1 MKRLIFCFLLFMS
14 LVQPAPAEQ
23 HESILP
29 DDMKAAAQK
38 AAVWLKKSPKRQR
51 EASLAE
57 MAGLLFMEKGGYAYS
72 GSGSEVVEVKRG
84 GIVVEKVHV
93 PFDTVKGGARFIG
106 SDGKLYDY
114 YETGPHASRKKT
126 STNDAW
132 KQGKLYTYRAEK
144 ENVFPFFEKE
154 LADLEIKRSIY
165 LLRRMPARYR
175 QAMFAEILH
184 LFYMENGSEPFD
196 GVRKTYDFYGTRIA
210 YESFKRGVKY
220 LGADGKVWDYFDV
233 WEPEKS
239 ERIFYW
245 DCVKLC
251 IRNHGYEKVF
261 APFRTE
267 IEAME
272 KHYAEKRRDTRSRA
286 QRVAP
291 LPGEKKTPAPS
302 AAPSAPA
309 KPATSP
315 LGSPAP
321 APMGTPGASPLG
333 APVMPSADS
342 PQRPSPTSL

>member
-1 MKRLIFCFLLFMS
+1 MKRLIPFLLLFVS
-14 LVQPAPAEQ
+14 LMLPVFGAQDDSPLPA
-23 HESILP
+23 
-29 DDMKAAAQK
+29 DMKAAAQR

-84 GIVVEKVHV
+84 GILVEKVHV
-93 PFDTVKGGARFIG
+93 PFDTVKGGARFVG

-114 YETGPHASRKKT
+114 YETGPHASRKKNN
-126 STNDAW
+126 TNEAW
-132 KQGKLYTYRAEK
+132 KQGKLYAYRANK

-184 LFYMENGSEPFD
+184 LFYMEDGSEPFD

-210 YESFKRGVKY
+210 YESFRRGVKY
-220 LGADGKVWDYFDV
+220 YGADGKVWDYFDV
-233 WEPEKS
+233 WEPEKG

-251 IRNHGYEKVF
+251 IRNHGYEKIF

-272 KHYAEKRRDTRSRA
+272 KHYAEKRGDTRSRA
-286 QRVAP
+286 QRTAP
-291 LPGEKKTPAPS
+291 SPLEHNTPASP
-302 AAPSAPA
+302 AAPSAPE
-309 KPATSP
+309 KPASGPMGTPLGTP
-315 LGSPAP
+315 LGSPEVP
-321 APMGTPGASPLG
+321 RS
-333 APVMPSADS
+333 
-342 PQRPSPTSL
+342 